1 MAKYNTRA
9 MNEIEEFLLA
19 RKGDHLTIS
28 EIYLHFVETGKPI
41 GKTTIYRKMDEL
53 IDAGLVK
60 KHIIDKNNSAYFEY
74 VGNNHNEDDTSYHLM
89 CEKCGK
95 IIHFHCTEATALW
108 KHLSDEHNFQIDT
121 QRVVLYGICD
131 ECRG

>member
-9 MNEIEEFLLA
+9 INEIEEYMFS
-19 RKGDHLTIS
+19 RQGEHLTIS
-28 EIYLHFVETGKPI
+28 QIYDHFVDSGSPI
-41 GKTTIYRKMDEL
+41 GKTTIYRKMEAL

-60 KHIIDKNNSAYFEY
+60 KHIIDKNNSAYFEF
-74 VGNNHNEDDTSYHLM
+74 VGNDCSEDDTSYHLM

-95 IIHFHCTEATALW
+95 IIHFHCTEATTLW
-108 KHLSDEHNFQIDT
+108 KHLSEEHNFQIDT

-131 ECRG
+131 VCRD